1 MRGGGVM
8 RYIKF
13 GRAKMSIKESAAKK
27 KGRIDSRR
35 DIVVGFNKY
44 LINEDDRDNG
54 DKNGNRD

>member
-1 MRGGGVM
+1 M

-54 DKNGNRD
+54 DNNGNRD